1 MARPRKKRR
10 IGYSPKVVYYKPR
23 GVPLREL
30 SEVVLQL
37 DEMEALRLKEVEGMR
52 QVEASKLMGISQPT
66 LARIL
71 RSVQAKLGRAIVMG
85 MAIRVEK

>member
-1 MARPRKKRR
+1 MARPRKQRR
-10 IGYSPKVVYYKPR
+10 IRYSPKVVYYKPR

-71 RSVQAKLGRAIVMG
+71 KSVQAKLGRAIVMG